1 MWGGRGGGMIF
12 CDVVLLGAA
21 GLMAVPVGVIA
32 LETGA
37 ALWARKQRA
46 PDTVAPQELPQVAV
60 IIPAHNEQAAI
71 GRTLA
76 AVREQLR
83 PIDRLVVVSDNCM
96 DQTSALAREAGA
108 EVVERRDEVH
118 RGKGYAL
125 AAGVEH
131 LRQAVGHPG
140 GGGPQVVVAVDADT
154 IIEAGT
160 IRALAHAVIESQSPA
175 QGIYVM
181 ETPAV
186 PTLRTRLSAF
196 AFLFKNQVRALGAE
210 VLGVPCC
217 LRGTGMAFRGR

>member
-1 MWGGRGGGMIF
+1 MIF

-108 EVVERRDEVH
+108 EVVERR
-118 RGKGYAL
+118 G
-125 AAGVEH
+125 
-131 LRQAVGHPG
+131 
-140 GGGPQVVVAVDADT
+140 
-154 IIEAGT
+154 
-160 IRALAHAVIESQSPA
+160 
-175 QGIYVM
+175 
-181 ETPAV
+181 
-186 PTLRTRLSAF
+186 
-196 AFLFKNQVRALGAE
+196 
-210 VLGVPCC
+210 
-217 LRGTGMAFRGR
+217 